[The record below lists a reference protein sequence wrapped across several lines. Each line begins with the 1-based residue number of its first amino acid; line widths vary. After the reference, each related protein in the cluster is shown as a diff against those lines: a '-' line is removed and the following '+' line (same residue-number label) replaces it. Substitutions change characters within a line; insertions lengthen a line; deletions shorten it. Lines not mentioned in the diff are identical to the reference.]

1 MITSVLL
8 GLGSNQNRAFH
19 IDAALTALAERFGVL
34 QVSRVFES
42 EAVGC
47 RADNY
52 FNLVVALETDLA
64 LEELFAWLKRLEDR
78 YGRDRQHRRSD
89 QNLDIDILL
98 YGDRVGDFGGIELP
112 RPDILRNAFVL
123 RPLAE
128 LIPQR
133 LHPVVAR
140 SYAEL
145 WQEYDRDQRLWPID
159 FHWRGEKISW
169 SDSANADSEQ
179 VASC

>member
-1 MITSVLL
+1 MTTSVLL

-52 FNLVVALETDLA
+52 FNLAVALETDLA
-64 LEELFAWLKRLEDR
+64 LEELFVWLKRLEDR
-78 YGRDRQHRRSD
+78 FGRDRQQRRSD

-98 YGDRVGDFGGIELP
+98 YGDQVGDFGGIELP

-123 RPLAE
+123 WPLAE
-128 LIPQR
+128 LIPQQR
-133 LHPVVAR
+133 HPVVAR

-145 WQEYDRDQRLWPID
+145 WQAYDRDQRLWPIE
-159 FHWRGEKISW
+159 FHWQGQKISW
-169 SDSANADSEQ
+169 PDSTDSEQ
-179 VASC
+179 IATC